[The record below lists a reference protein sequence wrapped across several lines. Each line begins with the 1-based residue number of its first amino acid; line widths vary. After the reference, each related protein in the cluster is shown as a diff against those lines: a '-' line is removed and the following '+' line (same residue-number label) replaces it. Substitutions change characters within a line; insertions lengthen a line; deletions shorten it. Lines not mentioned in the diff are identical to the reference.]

1 MTEVAARR
9 TSAYPES
16 ATPLRR
22 GPLLVTSALAALGG
36 AAIPAVAIVGLW
48 RIWQLYAMLFG
59 LLAVVE
65 IAAVIVLLGW
75 PTRRTVRFGAL
86 APAATLVVWLCARVF
101 GVMRAPDPWQPANT
115 VLGFTDS
122 LDAGLQVIALAGL
135 LIVAARGRRRSSR
148 ARMVAAW
155 IALFPVSALV
165 IAVSAAG
172 VTTAAD
178 GFAGTGLPSDAVTS
192 AALPPAQRSTVEYCR
207 PNSIPLAMD
216 LYLPPVAGSRAAP
229 VALYVHGGGLIL
241 GDRKPGGPGATL
253 ANSSGALFT
262 PLQRE
267 LNARGFVVAS
277 IDYRLA
283 PATAWPAQLTDTK
296 CAVRFLRSHATEL
309 GIDPARIAAWGSSAG
324 GTLVSL
330 LGTAGG
336 FDVGQY
342 PGQSSAV
349 NAVVD
354 MFGPADFTDLNAMDV
369 TLRTAVR
376 IALSSPASR
385 REASPVTYLGPGAPP
400 FLILQGEDTVA
411 RQSAAFAARLRAAGV
426 PVTYVPVR
434 GTGHTLDTPTQSPPP
449 GELVTTIA
457 DFLARTL
464 P

>member
-1 MTEVAARR
+1 MTEQTA
-9 TSAYPES
+9 P
-16 ATPLRR
+16 PLRR

-36 AAIPAVAIVGLW
+36 AAIPAAALVGLW

-65 IAAVIVLLGW
+65 IGTVIILLGW

-101 GVMRAPDPWQPANT
+101 GVMRAPDPWQSANT
-115 VLGFTDS
+115 VLGFTDY
-122 LDAGLQVIALAGL
+122 LDAGLQLIALAGL
-135 LIVAARGRRRSSR
+135 LTVAARGRRRSSR
-148 ARMVAAW
+148 ARQVAAW
-155 IALFPVSALV
+155 IALFPVSVLV

-178 GFAGTGLPSDAVTS
+178 GFAGTGLPSDAVTPAS
-192 AALPPAQRSTVEYCR
+192 LPLAQRSTVEYCR
-207 PNSIPLAMD
+207 PNGIPLAMD
-216 LYLPPVAGSRAAP
+216 VYLPPASGSRPAP

-296 CAVRFLRSHATEL
+296 CAVRFLRAHAGEL
-309 GIDPARIAAWGSSAG
+309 AIDPARIAAWGSSAG

-354 MFGPADFTDLNAMDV
+354 MFGPADLTDLTGLDA

-376 IALSSPASR
+376 IALGNSPANR
-385 REASPVTYLGPGAPP
+385 RAASPVTYLGPGAPP

-426 PVTYVPVR
+426 PVSYVPVR

-449 GELVTTIA
+449 GELVTTVA
-457 DFLARTL
+457 DFLTRTL

>member
-1 MTEVAARR
+1 MTEQTA
-9 TSAYPES
+9 P
-16 ATPLRR
+16 PLRR

-36 AAIPAVAIVGLW
+36 AAIPAVALVGLW

-65 IAAVIVLLGW
+65 IAAVIILLGW

-115 VLGFTDS
+115 VLGFTDY
-122 LDAGLQVIALAGL
+122 LDAGLQIVALAGL

-148 ARMVAAW
+148 ARQVAAW
-155 IALFPVSALV
+155 IALFPVSVLV
-165 IAVSAAG
+165 IAVSADG
-172 VTTAAD
+172 VTAAAD
-178 GFAGTGLPSDAVTS
+178 GYAGTGLPSDAVPPTS
-192 AALPPAQRSTVEYCR
+192 LPLAQRSTVEYCR
-207 PNSIPLAMD
+207 PNGIPLAMD
-216 LYLPPVAGSRAAP
+216 IYLPPASGSRPAP

-296 CAVRFLRSHATEL
+296 CAVRFLRAHAGEL

-336 FDVGQY
+336 FDVGQN
-342 PGQSSAV
+342 PGRSSAV

-354 MFGPADFTDLNAMDV
+354 MFGPADLTDLTGLDA

-376 IALSSPASR
+376 IALGNSPANR
-385 REASPVTYLGPGAPP
+385 RAASPATYIGPGAPP

-449 GELVTTIA
+449 GELVTTVA
-457 DFLARTL
+457 DFLTRTL